1 MARTR
6 LLYYSPAG
14 VTLYQWR
21 AGVLSEEAR
30 FELSDAGLARFA
42 DHCAVLRSGIV
53 HVLLDVVE
61 EAFHIDTIPFVR
73 GADRRALLQRRLAQ
87 RYRDTALS
95 TAISLGYERS
105 MRREERVLLSAF
117 TNAADIQ
124 PWLQALEHEEVP
136 VSGVYSPAVLAH
148 QLARKLKFSKP
159 SMLLVG
165 FHAGGVRQTY
175 LRRGRAEF
183 SRLNPLAAEDIG
195 DGAAIT
201 AALERETDRLFKY
214 LRNIHTHLE
223 GEQTDAI
230 VITPPGQ
237 TQRMHGFSTDTSVQL
252 RMQLIDQHTAAKRIG
267 LKQAP
272 PNAGI
277 EALFL
282 HMLALRRPSHQYA
295 PAAIRASYGV
305 RAWQIGLTAG
315 GAAIC
320 AACLFAAGV
329 QFLQTWQMEGE
340 IDADRER
347 IALANARY
355 EAITTTFPPLP
366 TSLENLRAV
375 LEQYDAIERASRGP
389 GDMMIAISRALDRT
403 PQVLLDRF
411 DWKVRNDADG
421 LWEVVELTASLP
433 DVARTDL
440 RVIDQISQNLAH
452 ILREQPGLEVS
463 GVQLP
468 FDLDSL
474 RTAQSGERTTE
485 TDRSPRIRLT
495 VSRKIDA

>member
-30 FELSDAGLARFA
+30 FELSDMGLARFA
-42 DHCAVLRSGIV
+42 DRCVGLRSSVV
-53 HVLLDVVE
+53 HVLVDVVE
-61 EAFHIDTIPFVR
+61 EAFNIDTIPFVR
-73 GADRRALLQRRLAQ
+73 GNDRRTLLQRRLAQ
-87 RYRDTALS
+87 RYRDAALT

-105 MRREERVLLSAF
+105 VRREERVLLTAF
-117 TNAADIQ
+117 TNAAEIH
-124 PWLQALEHEEVP
+124 PWLQALEREEVP
-136 VSGVYSPAVLAH
+136 VSGVYSPAVLAN
-148 QLARKLKFSKP
+148 QLARKLKFAKP

-201 AALERETDRLFKY
+201 AALERETDRLFRY
-214 LRNIHTHLE
+214 LRTMHPHLE
-223 GEQTDAI
+223 REQTDAI

-237 TQRMHGFSTDTSVQL
+237 TERMHGFSTDTSVQL
-252 RMQLIDQHTAAKRIG
+252 RVQLIDQHTAAKRIG

-295 PAAIRASYGV
+295 TRAIRASYGI

-315 GAAIC
+315 GVAIC

-329 QFLQTWQMEGE
+329 QFLQTRQLQQE
-340 IDADRER
+340 IDADHER
-347 IALANARY
+347 IALANARHD
-355 EAITTTFPPLP
+355 AITGTFPPLP

-375 LEQYDAIERASRGP
+375 LDQYNAIERANREP
-389 GDMMIAISRALDRT
+389 GEMMVAISRALDRT
-403 PQVLLDRF
+403 PYVVLDRF
-411 DWKVRNDADG
+411 DWKVENDADG
-421 LWEVVELTASLP
+421 RREIVELTATLP

-440 RVIDQISQNLAH
+440 RLIDQLSQNLAH

-474 RTAQSGERTTE
+474 KTIQGS
-485 TDRSPRIRLT
+485 DRSAEADRTPRIRLT
-495 VSRKIDA
+495 VTRKIDA